1 MFLIK
6 MLYFASIFLK
16 KVANLKLEK
25 QKRRRENRRAAKE
38 IRVRELLSNIEKD

>member
-1 MFLIK
+1 
-6 MLYFASIFLK
+6 MLDFVSLYNAVFK

-38 IRVRELLSNIEKD
+38 IRVSNIEKD